1 MHIIIANFNK
11 YILIY
16 MNNITYLIS
25 IDIGNKIGI
34 YIDDYTVGP
43 LLGLLV
49 YGIITHNNIVI

>member
-1 MHIIIANFNK
+1 M
-11 YILIY
+11 LIY
-16 MNNITYLIS
+16 MNNITNLIS

-49 YGIITHNNIVI
+49 YGIITHNNIDI